1 MTTTSTDARTDT
13 RIRLPADVTALLEGL
28 DPPLAPAEVR
38 WAAATATTIDTG
50 AWLVPGRLHVI
61 VGPRQV
67 VVAAP
72 GPRPFVRVLPTAE
85 AAGAVYNHVTGELVF
100 PAATGIP
107 GLGLHPLS
115 ARELLGR
122 LAAA

>member
-1 MTTTSTDARTDT
+1 MATASGDT
-13 RIRLPADVTALLEGL
+13 LTGTHVRLPADVATLLEGL
-28 DPPLAPAEVR
+28 APPLAPAEVR
-38 WAAATATTIDTG
+38 WAAPTATTIDTG
-50 AWLVPGRLHVI
+50 AWLVPGRLHVMI
-61 VGPRQV
+61 GPRQV

-72 GPRPFVRVLPTAE
+72 GPRPFVRVLSTAE
-85 AAGAVYNHVTGELVF
+85 AAEAVYNHVTGELVF